1 MIILKVLLPLS
12 YKIDMRNSKETNLG
26 NHKNHVTF
34 LKELRLDF
42 ACYILM
48 SGGFW
53 SFHPTDFKKLKN
65 VITEVLRGN
74 IYILMI
80 DTSRRQ
86 LKFADF
92 LLSESIMHS
101 KYYIENFF
109 VPNFTKTTSFCSQSS
124 FWMKKGLIW
133 WLFNDNLR
141 AGEREPEKKGTTNCT
156 LINTNIPYLWIHIQL
171 KMA

>member
-1 MIILKVLLPLS
+1 MDPNSNINYRRKIGPLPLS

-42 ACYILM
+42 AWYILM

-65 VITEVLRGN
+65 VITKVLRGN

-141 AGEREPEKKGTTNCT
+141 ATGKEPE
-156 LINTNIPYLWIHIQL
+156 IPCI
-171 KMA
+171 